1 MFVLVYKTTRPV
13 ANGRTFSNKNLNLVV
28 VYYWPCPQIK
38 QKATSMISIVATRG
52 RISNIV

>member
-1 MFVLVYKTTRPV
+1 MFVFVYKITCTV
-13 ANGRTFSNKNLNLVV
+13 ANDQTFSNKNLNLVV
-28 VYYWPCPQIK
+28 IYYRPCLQIK